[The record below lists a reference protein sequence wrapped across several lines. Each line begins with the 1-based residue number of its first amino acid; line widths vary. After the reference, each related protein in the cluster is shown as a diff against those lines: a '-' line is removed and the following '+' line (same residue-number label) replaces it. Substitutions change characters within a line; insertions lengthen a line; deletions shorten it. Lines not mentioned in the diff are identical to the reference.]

1 MTKAKLKNYTT
12 QVSASRS
19 ISQIEE
25 ILATFGAE
33 AIVKEYTADGR
44 VQELSF
50 KLDNRVFKL
59 PANIKGVYKVLYEGK
74 GEYSGKDSMKK
85 RDDQAY
91 RVAWR
96 ILKDWIHAQ
105 LSLIHSGQAQ
115 PQEIFLPYMYD
126 GRRTLYQK
134 FMEDGKLL
142 GKPSKENK

>member
-1 MTKAKLKNYTT
+1 MTKAKLKNYST

-25 ILATFGAE
+25 ILAKFGAE

-44 VQELSF
+44 VQKLSF
-50 KLDNRVFKL
+50 KLNDRAFKL
-59 PANIKGVYKVLYEGK
+59 PVNVRGVYQVMYGDKR
-74 GEYSGKDSMKK
+74 EYSGRDSMKR

-115 PQEIFLPYMYD
+115 PQEIFFPYMYD
-126 GRRTLYQK
+126 G
-134 FMEDGKLL
+134 
-142 GKPSKENK
+142 KELFIRNLWKKESS